1 MEVPLPSTP
10 PVRLDAPAARRA
22 MALASRTNAALY
34 RATGGRLGGRWRL
47 HSGFPRGLPVCLL
60 TTRGRKTGRLRTTPL
75 LHLRPWPDRE
85 AVAVVASQG
94 GSARHPMWY
103 RNLLEEPRAV
113 LQVGSGLRL
122 VRARTA
128 APGERTELWPLLV
141 GFYPDYA
148 AYQSWTDREIP
159 VVLLEP
165 AGGEAGRY

>member
-1 MEVPLPSTP
+1 MPSTP

-22 MALASRTNAALY
+22 MAFASRANAALY

-75 LHLRPWPDRE
+75 LHLRPWPDRD
-85 AVAVVASQG
+85 AVAGVASQG
-94 GSARHPMWY
+94 GTPGDPMWY
-103 RNLLEEPRAV
+103 RNLLEAPRAV
-113 LQVGSGLRL
+113 LQIGPGLRL

-128 APGERTELWPLLV
+128 DPAERAELWPLLV
-141 GFYPDYA
+141 EFYPDYA

-165 AGGEAGRY
+165 AAGEAERR